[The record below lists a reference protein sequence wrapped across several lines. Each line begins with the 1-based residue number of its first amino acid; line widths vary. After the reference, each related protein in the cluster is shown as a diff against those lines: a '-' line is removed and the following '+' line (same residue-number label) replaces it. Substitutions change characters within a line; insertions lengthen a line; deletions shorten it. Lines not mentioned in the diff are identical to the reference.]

1 MCELNI
7 NNIKTQKAEI
17 RKEILGILR
26 SQDHAS
32 RSERSRRIQDKFL
45 SSDEYRASKVILAY
59 VSMASEVDTSYII
72 ERSLEDGK
80 KVAVPYIDT
89 LNQEIVASELISIDN
104 LVDGPYGTKEP
115 QNGPARAIEFEE
127 IELIVIPAIAYDR
140 NNMRLG
146 RGKGYYDRFLSD
158 ERLSSSKKIGLA
170 FHFQVVD
177 LLPSDPHDVPVTRV
191 ITD

>member
-1 MCELNI
+1 LNI

-45 SSDEYRASKVILAY
+45 SSDEYRASSVVMAY
-59 VSMASEVDTSYII
+59 VSMGSEVDTYGII
-72 ERSLEDGK
+72 EKALEDGK

-89 LNQEIVASELISIDN
+89 LDQAIIASELISIDD
-104 LVDGPYGTKEP
+104 LVDGPYGIKEP
-115 QNGPARAIEFEE
+115 KDGPARAIELEE
-127 IELIVIPAIAYDR
+127 IELIMVPAIAFDR
-140 NNMRLG
+140 KNMRLG

-158 ERLSSSKKIGLA
+158 GRLSSSKRIGLA
-170 FHFQVVD
+170 FSFQVVD
-177 LLPSDPHDVPVTRV
+177 SLPSDPHDMPVTRV